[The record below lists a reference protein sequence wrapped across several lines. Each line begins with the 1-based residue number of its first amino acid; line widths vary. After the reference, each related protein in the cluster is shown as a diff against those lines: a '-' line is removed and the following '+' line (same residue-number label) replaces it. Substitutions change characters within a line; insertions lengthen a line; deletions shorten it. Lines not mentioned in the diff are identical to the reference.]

1 MISGHLSSI
10 RKLQLQVAKNEK
22 RKKVKVSLLDLSFVS
37 IKLLRFQ
44 IENIKLLNS
53 FAVLFNFIVVA
64 LL

>member
-1 MISGHLSSI
+1 MISGHLSLI

-37 IKLLRFQ
+37 IKLLRL

>member
-37 IKLLRFQ
+37 IKLLRL

-53 FAVLFNFIVVA
+53 FGVLFNFIVVA